1 MRKLPLFALGMC
13 AAALLGQVS
22 LALADQAQSPEAQ
35 TSGQQNATRSSQHA
49 DRPPFAQKPQA
60 TSPSQKAGKQASG
73 IKVPAATPSPQTGKQ
88 PSTGKVQAAPP
99 SPETGKTT
107 ANQKAQAEQNSPQP
121 KQASGLKAQA
131 ARPPAIPP
139 GYRLLSLKEGRTI
152 VQEMSWADDEEGLSP
167 DCSHLVHKLYEQAGH
182 PYPYASSLDLYRGS
196 GPFLRVRYAH
206 PGDLVVWRG
215 HVGIVV
221 NPREH
226 SFFSTTSSGART
238 ENYRSAYWRGRGY
251 PHFFRYLTKSPLKD
265 GLSEASNRPPA
276 S

>member
-1 MRKLPLFALGMC
+1 MRKLPLFALRMC
-13 AAALLGQVS
+13 AAALLGPVS
-22 LALADQAQSPEAQ
+22 LALADQAQSPEPQ
-35 TSGQQNATRSSQHA
+35 TSGQPNAAR
-49 DRPPFAQKPQA
+49 
-60 TSPSQKAGKQASG
+60 PSQQAGKPASG
-73 IKVPAATPSPQTGKQ
+73 TRVQAAPPSAQTGKQ

-107 ANQKAQAEQNSPQP
+107 ANQKAQAAQNSPQP
-121 KQASGLKAQA
+121 KQASGLKVQA

-182 PYPYASSLDLYRGS
+182 PYPYASSLDLYRGT

-226 SFFSTTSSGART
+226 SFFSTTSAGART

>member
-1 MRKLPLFALGMC
+1 MRKPPLFALGMC

-22 LALADQAQSPEAQ
+22 LTRADQAQTQ
-35 TSGQQNATRSSQHA
+35 TSGQQSAMRSNQQA

-60 TSPSQKAGKQASG
+60 TSPSQQADKQASG
-73 IKVPAATPSPQTGKQ
+73 TKA
-88 PSTGKVQAAPP
+88 QAAPPSQQTGRQPSPGKAQATSP
-99 SPETGKTT
+99 SPETGKAIPT
-107 ANQKAQAEQNSPQP
+107 QKAQAAPNSPQT

-139 GYRLLSLKEGRTI
+139 GYRLLTLKEGRTI
-152 VQEMSWADDEEGLSP
+152 VQGMSWADDEEGLSP
-167 DCSHLVHKLYEQAGH
+167 DCSHLVHKLYEQAGYT
-182 PYPYASSLDLYRGS
+182 YPYASSLDLYRGT

-238 ENYRSAYWRGRGY
+238 ENYRSPYWRARGY
-251 PHFFRYLTKSPLKD
+251 PHFFRYLTKSSLKD
-265 GLSEASNRPPA
+265 PLSEASNRPPA

>member
-1 MRKLPLFALGMC
+1 
-13 AAALLGQVS
+13 
-22 LALADQAQSPEAQ
+22 
-35 TSGQQNATRSSQHA
+35 
-49 DRPPFAQKPQA
+49 
-60 TSPSQKAGKQASG
+60 
-73 IKVPAATPSPQTGKQ
+73 
-88 PSTGKVQAAPP
+88 VQAAPP

-107 ANQKAQAEQNSPQP
+107 ANQKAQAAQNSPQT
-121 KQASGLKAQA
+121 KQASGLKVQA
-131 ARPPAIPP
+131 PRPPAIPP

-167 DCSHLVHKLYEQAGH
+167 DCSHLVHKLYEQVGH
-182 PYPYASSLDLYRGS
+182 PYPYASSLDLYRGT